1 MLTALRRFWLLACI
15 VLVAVLGGVGAAT
28 AGLSTAST
36 VTAVVA
42 VGPRPDTTASAALI
56 TLLSTK
62 YVAFA
67 SSPALAEQVAG
78 KAGVEAPTIVDGL
91 EVSAPERTTTIRIA
105 MTADTAED
113 AAAVAEAVSK
123 AVVERS
129 ASDRYLVAEIVVPA
143 EADSAVE
150 QSGRSRLLAVGVAGA
165 VVLAVAVAV
174 VAQSVARLR
183 TRRRTV
189 VADRG

>member
-28 AGLSTAST
+28 AGLSTAS
-36 VTAVVA
+36 
-42 VGPRPDTTASAALI
+42 LI

>member
-1 MLTALRRFWLLACI
+1 MLIALRRFWLLACI
-15 VLVAVLGGVGAAT
+15 VLVAVLAGVGAAV

-78 KAGVEAPTIVDGL
+78 EAGVEASTIVDGL
-91 EVSAPERTTTIRIA
+91 EVSAP
-105 MTADTAED
+105 
-113 AAAVAEAVSK
+113 
-123 AVVERS
+123 
-129 ASDRYLVAEIVVPA
+129 
-143 EADSAVE
+143 
-150 QSGRSRLLAVGVAGA
+150 SGRPPSGSR
-165 VVLAVAVAV
+165 
-174 VAQSVARLR
+174 
-183 TRRRTV
+183 
-189 VADRG
+189 